1 MNSHKKLVLA
11 SLAICAAVVGT
22 VGVAAISNSDGLQAV
37 NIVKA
42 DPVVTLTTLTYD
54 DFDWGKLEQHY
65 TEFWVTSPNGNKI
78 GIYLGGNLAI
88 GGEEGHGELTLVKDE
103 GAYVDTRGLTTDSS
117 ARKYAFSQIKSIN
130 VSFNATEYLMVE
142 YRSGG
147 NIVNDHLSN
156 NKDLNLDNSDY
167 FKIFPSS
174 GTVNITSIR
183 VTYNST
189 GDFCN
194 QLV

>member
-1 MNSHKKLVLA
+1 MKIKVSLGIITGLSLV
-11 SLAICAAVVGT
+11 AIAAT
-22 VGVAAISNSDGLQAV
+22 VITSNRNVIGVRADP
-37 NIVKA
+37 

-54 DFDWGKLEQHY
+54 DFTWGKLEHY
-65 TEFWVTSPNGNKI
+65 SDFWVTSPNGNKI

-88 GGEEGHGELTLVKDE
+88 GGEEGHGELTLEKDL
-103 GAYVDTRGLTTDSS
+103 GGYVDTRELTTDPS

-130 VSFNATEYLMVE
+130 VSFNATEYLKIQYYDGE
-142 YRSGG
+142 FHHDEHIDS
-147 NIVNDHLSN
+147 
-156 NKDLNLDNSDY
+156 NSDINLYNSYY
-167 FKIFPSS
+167 FKLYPSS

-194 QLV
+194 

>member
-1 MNSHKKLVLA
+1 MNKKVSLGIIMGLSLV
-11 SLAICAAVVGT
+11 AI
-22 VGVAAISNSDGLQAV
+22 VATSITSNRNAIGLRADP
-37 NIVKA
+37 

-78 GIYLGGNLAI
+78 GIYLGGNCAI
-88 GGEEGHGELTLVKDE
+88 GGEQGHGELTLVKDE
-103 GAYVDTRGLTTDSS
+103 GAYVDTRNLTTDPS

-130 VSFNATEYLMVE
+130 VSFNATEYLQIQYYDGE
-142 YRSGG
+142 FHHDEHIDS
-147 NIVNDHLSN
+147 
-156 NKDLNLDNSDY
+156 NSDINLYNSYY
-167 FKIFPSS
+167 FKLYPSS
-174 GTVNITSIR
+174 GIVNITSIR

-194 QLV
+194 

>member
-1 MNSHKKLVLA
+1 MNKKVSLGIIMGLSLV
-11 SLAICAAVVGT
+11 AI
-22 VGVAAISNSDGLQAV
+22 VATSITSNRNAIGLRADP
-37 NIVKA
+37 

-78 GIYLGGNLAI
+78 GIYLGGNCAI
-88 GGEEGHGELTLVKDE
+88 GGEEGHGELTLMKSE
-103 GAYVDTRGLTTDSS
+103 GAYVDTRNLTTDPS

-147 NIVNDHLSN
+147 YIVNDHLSN
-156 NKDLNLDNSDY
+156 NKDLNLDNSD
-167 FKIFPSS
+167 FFS
-174 GTVNITSIR
+174 
-183 VTYNST
+183 
-189 GDFCN
+189 
-194 QLV
+194 